1 MNPRWPILRQ
11 LREQKLQAGFRSKL
25 EAVIALWEGRDR
37 REIEHCAKASLR
49 TVQRWAASI
58 RRFGSDALEGRE
70 RARRL
75 AALYGMSPRQTEL
88 LMLLRRN
95 STNAEVAN
103 GLQARPAALKSLAR
117 ELRLKLD
124 LSDQGS
130 LREFARGISA
140 YSMSA
145 APHW

>member
-1 MNPRWPILRQ
+1 LLRQ
-11 LREQKLQAGFRSKL
+11 
-25 EAVIALWEGRDR
+25 
-37 REIEHCAKASLR
+37 
-49 TVQRWAASI
+49 
-58 RRFGSDALEGRE
+58 
-70 RARRL
+70 RL
-75 AALYGMSPRQTEL
+75 AARYGLSPRQTEL

-124 LSDQGS
+124 RSDQGS

>member
-1 MNPRWPILRQ
+1 
-11 LREQKLQAGFRSKL
+11 
-25 EAVIALWEGRDR
+25 
-37 REIEHCAKASLR
+37 
-49 TVQRWAASI
+49 
-58 RRFGSDALEGRE
+58 
-70 RARRL
+70 
-75 AALYGMSPRQTEL
+75 MSPRQTEL